1 MNEPMTLE
9 GVDLDRLYESA
20 ENIRDMFEPLAGISP
35 SDEMIDQAEKS
46 ARGDIRI
53 IYLHL
58 FAMAVAELEVKSRS
72 SAWFFLS
79 TVSYEF
85 EEIAHI
91 TAETPYSTRGENNFL
106 EITNLILRFFSGN
119 DKTEKKDLFFFLK
132 GITEVNLSQILK
144 KISRSEKKVLHYI
157 FSAVTRHIR
166 TSPRFERR
174 GSSVIDLEAAESAS
188 HRQATADEIVT
199 AIAPLLQ
206 GSETPGRAVELIFDN
221 LSAGNR
227 YASRLHISTLRT
239 AAYELIKSRFI
250 QPRSEITRNDPMQE
264 YLQKEMFRLSEE
276 ALTETAESYGWRKG
290 GSAEFREAYVQAG
303 RDILIEI
310 IVHGRKIPHNEALGR
325 HIEECDTEMYRKR
338 HMGSFQNFWKALW
351 ENFLKKIRADIR
363 DVSREEVR

>member
-1 MNEPMTLE
+1 MNESMTFE
-9 GVDLDRLYESA
+9 GVDLDRLYEAS
-20 ENIRDMFEPLAGISP
+20 ENIRDIFAPLAGASP
-35 SDEMIDQAEKS
+35 PDEMIDRTEKS
-46 ARGDIRI
+46 VSRDIRT

-91 TAETPYSTRGENNFL
+91 TAETPYSTRGEDNFL
-106 EITNLILRFFSGN
+106 EITNLILRFFSGDN
-119 DKTEKKDLFFFLK
+119 KTEKRDLFFFLK

-174 GSSVIDLEAAESAS
+174 GSNAIDLEALEPSPR
-188 HRQATADEIVT
+188 RQATADEIV
-199 AIAPLLQ
+199 ASCAPLLQ
-206 GSETPGRAVELIFDN
+206 GSETPGRAVDLIFDN

-227 YASRLHISTLRT
+227 YASHLHISTLRT
-239 AAYELIKSRFI
+239 AAYELIRSRFI
-250 QPRSEITRNDPMQE
+250 QPHSEITRNDPMQE
-264 YLQKEMFRLSEE
+264 YLQKEMLRHAEE
-276 ALTETAESYGWRKG
+276 ALAETAGSYGWRKD
-290 GSAEFREAYVQAG
+290 GSAECREAYEKG
-303 RDILIEI
+303 GWDMLEEI
-310 IVHGRKIPHNEALGR
+310 IVHGRKIPHHEALGR
-325 HIEECDTEMYRKR
+325 QIEGCDTEIYRKR

-351 ENFLKKIRADIR
+351 ENFLKKIRADI
-363 DVSREEVR
+363 